1 MSLLCSSVTK
11 KMPEG
16 ISAENLMN
24 NIMETLGDGL
34 SKQKPGSF
42 FGEEKSNSAS
52 AQIKRL
58 FGRQK
63 PVHHILGGGKC
74 NVPSPLFHYC
84 CCVFFPFQ

>member
-1 MSLLCSSVTK
+1 MSLCSSVTK

-52 AQIKRL
+52 AQINRL